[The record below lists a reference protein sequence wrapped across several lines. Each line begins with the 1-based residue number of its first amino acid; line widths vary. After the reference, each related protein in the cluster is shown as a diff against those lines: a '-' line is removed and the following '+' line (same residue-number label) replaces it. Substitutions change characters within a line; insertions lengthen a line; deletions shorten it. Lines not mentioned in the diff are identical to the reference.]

1 MTNIEISIDD
11 LKDVYDYVT
20 EAIIV
25 SDENNKVVLLNK
37 AALEKFNIEEDEAIL
52 KNVEE
57 FLPLDEREIILKTIK
72 NNDSSYHDVMLKK
85 ADSKLFPA
93 FVSGQVLKYQNKD
106 YGILTIVDVTDLKNK
121 EQEQLKKLKSHIINQ
136 ATTHAQN
143 TNIQKGKDTSELVQM
158 KDQLKDQMLEMKET
172 VEKIKHDNFM
182 LERKVTL
189 FERENRVLNSQSEKI
204 LEDNFSFEQVLD
216 REMALAKRY
225 DRKFSLAIVAI
236 DEFKDLTE
244 KLKTEA
250 KRDLVVKAFKKHFRS
265 TVRTTDVIYY
275 ENSGLFY
282 LLLPNSSDVNITDLV
297 DRLLHAKKIDTSIV
311 VRFHCGLAHYYE
323 NDTRDHLLFRARKSL
338 EVNIDESNSIKVNG
352 SKKK

>member
-1 MTNIEISIDD
+1 MTNIEINIED
-11 LKDVYDYVT
+11 LKHVYNYVS

-25 SDENNKVVLLNK
+25 SDETNKIVLMNN
-37 AALEKFNIEEDEAIL
+37 AALSKFEIEEDAAIL

-57 FLPLDEREIILKTIK
+57 LLPVDEREIILKTIQ
-72 NNDSSYHDVMLKK
+72 NNDSTYHDVMLKK
-85 ADSKLFPA
+85 ANSELFPA
-93 FVSGQVLKYQNKD
+93 FVSGQILKYQNKE
-106 YGILTIVDVTDLKNK
+106 YGILTIVDITELKKK
-121 EQEQLKKLKSHIINQ
+121 ENEQLKKLKSHIINQ

-158 KDQLKDQMLEMKET
+158 KGQLKDQMSEMQET

-189 FERENRVLNSQSEKI
+189 FERENRVLNAQSEKMV
-204 LEDNFSFEQVLD
+204 EDNFSFEQVLD

-236 DEFKDLTE
+236 NDFKDLSE

-297 DRLLHAKKIDTSIV
+297 ARLLHSKKIDTKII

-323 NDTRDHLLFRARKSL
+323 NDTREHLLFRAKKSL
-338 EVNIDESNSIKVNG
+338 EVNIAKSLTIESR
-352 SKKK
+352 